1 MADKPDDLDAVRS
14 IVSALEP
21 FEPEDQRR
29 IIRWST
35 EKIGLSASVA
45 RETPASSRVSSE
57 TKGGEEVTT
66 RKSTLARDI
75 RTFISEKNPTTDNQF
90 AAAVAYYYRFEA
102 PENERKESVTADDLQ
117 EACRRVGRHR
127 LNKPS
132 QTLVNAH
139 AVGLLDKA
147 ERGSYTINAV
157 GENLV
162 AMTLHS
168 GAATKPTTVG
178 RKAPRKASRSGVK
191 KSFRKSR

>member
-1 MADKPDDLDAVRS
+1 MADKADDLDAVRT
-14 IVSALEP
+14 IVSALQP
-21 FEPEDQRR
+21 FEPGDQRR
-29 IIRWST
+29 IIRWSM
-35 EKIGLSASVA
+35 EKIGLSVA
-45 RETPASSRVSSE
+45 TAGEGREAPSSRSN
-57 TKGGEEVTT
+57 EERDVTGKPHPT
-66 RKSTLARDI
+66 GTRDI

-102 PENERKESVTADDLQ
+102 PESERKDSITAEDLQ

-139 AVGLLDKA
+139 AVGLVDKA
-147 ERGSYTINAV
+147 ERGSYRINAV

-162 AMTLHS
+162 AMTLPS
-168 GAATKPTTVG
+168 GATTKPTTVG
-178 RKAPRKASRSGVK
+178 RKRLRRASRSGVR